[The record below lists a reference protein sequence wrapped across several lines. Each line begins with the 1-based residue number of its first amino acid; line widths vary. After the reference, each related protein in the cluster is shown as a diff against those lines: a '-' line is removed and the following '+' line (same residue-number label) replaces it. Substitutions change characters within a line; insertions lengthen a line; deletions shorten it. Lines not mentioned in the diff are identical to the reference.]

1 MSPSAPVSNRDLIL
15 IVDDDAETR
24 TLLFEALGRAG
35 FDCLLAAGG
44 AAALDLARGAGP
56 NLIVLDALMPGMSG
70 FDACRALKA
79 QPGFVH
85 LPVIF
90 LTGLTQTEHVVE
102 GLRAGGVDYVTK
114 PIILDELIARIRV
127 HLANA
132 RMAQSARAALDVAGR
147 SLLAAD
153 REGRFLWGTP
163 QTAEL
168 LAAMPGDGLPAPLR
182 AALASLA
189 ARSDE
194 SGAQSVKVQAGDV
207 ALELAYLGRTGE
219 EFYFRL
225 NRAAE
230 GLEADVLKVA
240 LGLTAREA
248 EVLLWI
254 SGGKSNKDISDILN
268 ISHRTVN
275 KHLEHIFTKLGVE
288 NRAAAAAIATRIIA
302 AR

>member
-1 MSPSAPVSNRDLIL
+1 MSGGERSLIM

-24 TLLFEALGRAG
+24 AMLAEALSRAG
-35 FDCLLAAGG
+35 FDCLLAEGG
-44 AAALDLARGAGP
+44 AAGIELVRQARP
-56 NLIVLDALMPGMSG
+56 SLVVLDALMPGMDG
-70 FDACRALKA
+70 FATCRELKA
-79 QPGFVH
+79 QPNQAL

-90 LTGLTQTEHVVE
+90 LTGLTETEHVVE

-114 PIILDELIARIRV
+114 PIVLDELTARIRV

-132 RMAQSARAALDVAGR
+132 RLAQSARVALDVAGR

-153 REGRFLWGTP
+153 GNGRLLWGTP

-168 LAAMPGDGLPAPLR
+168 LAVLPGAAAAELPPELQSAL
-182 AALASLA
+182 AALAARADDTPSPTKA
-189 ARSDE
+189 AVGE
-194 SGAQSVKVQAGDV
+194 V
-207 ALELAYLGRTGE
+207 ALEIAYLGRTGK

-225 NRAAE
+225 NKAAE
-230 GLEADVLKVA
+230 PGGQAEALKEA
-240 LGLTAREA
+240 LGLTLREA

-275 KHLEHIFTKLGVE
+275 KHLEHVFTKLGVE
-288 NRAAAAAIATRIIA
+288 NRAASAAIATRVIA
-302 AR
+302 AL